1 MPLTT
6 SEFLNKYSQ
15 GISKNGANAFGN
27 LMVRRFGKMEE
38 SGFTVQI
45 PEDIWKYDGKGVLQ
59 KVSKDEIDRTP
70 TMVNQMLQGTVYVI
84 PGRDADG
91 QLDFTKIETITVAE
105 YNGMHYV
112 QMMDAATVKA
122 AYEEKP
128 VAEAPGFIDR
138 LVDFFCR
145 LVGKRDAVCALWDEV
160 NRISKFAETLD
171 TVKMLEENAEIAAFQ
186 TELVEN
192 SFAREEKALTEDEQK
207 ARTQKAKELY
217 DERTVAGGNFKEE
230 LTEWYLAMYANTH
243 EMFPAYIGEK
253 TEIEM
258 AQLDQQALTFAE
270 GKIWFQEY
278 AEKQGASYTRKMEF
292 EEEFKRFDVRAALAT
307 TLAFAAGA
315 DHEMST
321 EDVFKVLAG
330 EEVPNADDMK
340 AQMSMAMAMLA
351 DPETRRSAEMQAL
364 IQKGTTRMCTLLE
377 GQKDLTNG
385 ISYQLGRMIQR
396 NQFAFGP
403 SADRHDISMDLKIS
417 PMAKQIAQIQDEIID
432 SYNSNILQGFALFG
446 DAGEVLTGVSAPL
459 MLPLNAVGQTNA
471 AFLDKMSKQPAG
483 DREAFLKGNLPL
495 LQQMNENLKGFI
507 SEYLEKD
514 DCHWLKNPGELKAAL
529 NGGMVRAYH
538 EAVVKGLKETGKMP
552 SFRKE
557 FDYSIDPNEP
567 VYDPYTGEV
576 KKNEPARGLS

>member
-15 GISKNGANAFGN
+15 GIAKNGDNAFGTV
-27 LMVRRFGKMEE
+27 MVKRFGKMEAG
-38 SGFTVQI
+38 SFTVQM
-45 PEDIWKYDGKGVLQ
+45 PEDIWKYDEKGVLQ
-59 KVSKDEIDRTP
+59 KVSKAEINQSA
-70 TMVNQMLQGTVYVI
+70 TMMNQMLRGTVYVI

-91 QLDFTKIETITVAE
+91 QLDFTKIETITAAK
-105 YNGMHYV
+105 YDGMKYV
-112 QMMDAATVKA
+112 QIMDAATVKA

-186 TELVEN
+186 TELAEN
-192 SFAREEKALTEDEQK
+192 RFAREEKELTEDEQN
-207 ARTQKAKELY
+207 ARTRKAKELY
-217 DERTVAGGNFKEE
+217 DERTVGGGNFKEE

-243 EMFPAYIGEK
+243 EMFPAYIDEK

-258 AQLDQQALTFAE
+258 AQMDQQALIFAE
-270 GKIWFQEY
+270 EKIRFQEY
-278 AEKQGASYTRKMEF
+278 AETQGASYTRKMEF

-315 DHEMST
+315 DQEMSA

-340 AQMSMAMAMLA
+340 AQMIMVMAKLA
-351 DPETRRSAEMQAL
+351 DPETRRSAKMQAL

-403 SADRHDISMDLKIS
+403 SADQHDISMDLKIS
-417 PMAKQIAQIQDEIID
+417 PVAKQIAQIQDEIID

-483 DREAFLKGNLPL
+483 DREAFLKGNLHL
-495 LQQMNENLKGFI
+495 LQQMNENLKGFV

-576 KKNEPARGLS
+576 KKNEPAKGLS

>member
-1 MPLTT
+1 
-6 SEFLNKYSQ
+6 
-15 GISKNGANAFGN
+15 
-27 LMVRRFGKMEE
+27 
-38 SGFTVQI
+38 
-45 PEDIWKYDGKGVLQ
+45 
-59 KVSKDEIDRTP
+59 
-70 TMVNQMLQGTVYVI
+70 
-84 PGRDADG
+84 
-91 QLDFTKIETITVAE
+91 
-105 YNGMHYV
+105 
-112 QMMDAATVKA
+112 
-122 AYEEKP
+122 
-128 VAEAPGFIDR
+128 
-138 LVDFFCR
+138 
-145 LVGKRDAVCALWDEV
+145 
-160 NRISKFAETLD
+160 
-171 TVKMLEENAEIAAFQ
+171 
-186 TELVEN
+186 
-192 SFAREEKALTEDEQK
+192 
-207 ARTQKAKELY
+207 
-217 DERTVAGGNFKEE
+217 
-230 LTEWYLAMYANTH
+230 
-243 EMFPAYIGEK
+243 
-253 TEIEM
+253 
-258 AQLDQQALTFAE
+258 
-270 GKIWFQEY
+270 
-278 AEKQGASYTRKMEF
+278 MEF
-292 EEEFKRFDVRAALAT
+292 EEEFKSFDVRAALAT

-315 DHEMST
+315 DQEMSA

-483 DREAFLKGNLPL
+483 DREAFLKGNLHL
-495 LQQMNENLKGFI
+495 LQQMNENLKGFV

>member
-6 SEFLNKYSQ
+6 LEFLTKYSQ
-15 GISKNGANAFGN
+15 GISKNGDSAFGTV
-27 LMVRRFGKMEE
+27 MVRRFGKMEAD
-38 SGFTVQI
+38 GFNI
-45 PEDIWKYDGKGVLQ
+45 HMPEDIWKYDETGVLQ
-59 KVSKDEIDRTP
+59 KVSKVGITQSI
-70 TMVNQMLQGTVYVI
+70 TMMNQMLRGTVYVI

-91 QLDFTKIETITVAE
+91 QLDFTKTETITAAK
-105 YNGMHYV
+105 YDGKLYV
-112 QMMDAATVKA
+112 QIMDAATVKA

-171 TVKMLEENAEIAAFQ
+171 TVKMLKENAEIAAFQ
-186 TELVEN
+186 KELAEN
-192 SFAREEKALTEDEQK
+192 RFAREEKELTEDEQK

-217 DERTVAGGNFKEE
+217 DDRTVSGGNFKEE

-243 EMFPAYIGEK
+243 EMFPAYIDEK

-270 GKIWFQEY
+270 GKIRFQEY
-278 AEKQGASYTRKMEF
+278 AETQGASYTRKMEF

-307 TLAFAAGA
+307 TLAFAASA
-315 DHEMST
+315 DQEMSA

-403 SADRHDISMDLKIS
+403 SADQHDISMDLKIS
-417 PMAKQIAQIQDEIID
+417 PVAKQIAQIQDEIID

-446 DAGEVLTGVSAPL
+446 DAGEVLTSVSAPN
-459 MLPLNAVGQTNA
+459 MLPINAVGQTNA
-471 AFLDKMSKQPAG
+471 AFLDKLSKQPVG

-495 LQQMNENLKGFI
+495 LQQMNENMKGFI

-514 DCHWLKNPGELKAAL
+514 DCQWLKNPEELKAAL

-538 EAVVKGLKETGKMP
+538 SAVMKGLQETGKMP

-557 FDYSIDPNEP
+557 FDYSVDPNEP
-567 VYDPYTGEV
+567 VYDLNTGEV
-576 KKNEPARGLS
+576 KKNEPAKGLS